1 MESSIILSPSV
12 AFGINSG
19 HMDQTKERKG
29 VSSVMS
35 GRKRFLS
42 LLLLA
47 SLIVLTLPGRALSAS
62 LPSGGGKLPAALHAR
77 SDEFLFRAARRYFK
91 GGHDR
96 LALQAVTMLLKDHP
110 GSILQ
115 GPALLLRARI
125 EARRS
130 IRRGDR
136 DFRRPLALFRQ
147 AEKVPPPGWDKG
159 EVLFRMGQYL
169 VRKRFGV
176 EGRGLLERLR
186 SENPQSPWSYRAL
199 LSIADSYREKGDL
212 PRAEKRLLMADPEKF
227 PGPVTKDDRL
237 RWLYLAGHLK
247 LDRGDI
253 PGAGEDFLAALSLS
267 HDYPYTHPEALFL
280 LGRYAYRAHHDLRA
294 VTLFRRF
301 IRLFPNDSRLSLA
314 MYYRARLSGR
324 LGHPDREKGR
334 LRELTMDEPGTPGSH
349 MAKIRMVAMTF
360 PEKHPPKGAWDRTL
374 LSRSLS
380 LLEKIAQEETHA
392 RIAQRA
398 SLLRIGLLSRAG
410 DPNQA
415 LRELI
420 RISEGVD
427 PQTDFGRRL
436 GALKEQVTL
445 ARALALAHPLKPHR
459 LLEVYRV
466 SRREIPPPSD
476 PSSAP
481 LYMALARAY
490 RKTGETEK
498 ANLLID
504 NVLAQATDPTLRDRA
519 ARRKFSW
526 LLADKKIGMAM
537 NFALIRA
544 EDATVAPPLREG
556 WFDSALKEAVAGR
569 DEEGERRVLEAWEDS
584 GVPEKDPDRQRAR
597 LGLLEIDAGRADRG
611 RELLLEAL
619 PGLEVRPDA
628 RTELAESLYRLGEM
642 AREEGDLTT
651 ARKDWGKFLD
661 CCQGN
666 PQGGWVMYQLGQAA
680 LSEGRQE
687 EALDW
692 FKKTVKGY
700 PGQDVAKLA
709 GMKITEITLE
719 KRHEGP

>member
-1 MESSIILSPSV
+1 MEIAIILSVSV
-12 AFGINSG
+12 AFGMNLLQAN
-19 HMDQTKERKG
+19 QTEERKG
-29 VSSVMS
+29 VSFVMP
-35 GRKRFLS
+35 GRKTFLS
-42 LLLLA
+42 LLLLTP
-47 SLIVLTLPGRALSAS
+47 LIGLILPGRALSAS
-62 LPSGGGKLPAALHAR
+62 LPPGGGKLPATLHAR
-77 SDEFLFRAARRYFK
+77 SDEFLFRTARSYFK

-96 LALQAVTMLLKDHP
+96 LALQAVNMLLKDHP

-136 DFRRPLALFRQ
+136 DFKRPLALFRQ
-147 AEKVPPPGWDKG
+147 AEKAPPPGWDKG

-212 PRAEKRLLMADPEKF
+212 PRAEKHLLMADPERF
-227 PGPVTKDDRL
+227 PVPVSKDDRL

-253 PGAGEDFLAALSLS
+253 LGAGEDFLAALSLS
-267 HDYPYTHPEALFL
+267 HDYPYAHPEALFL

-360 PEKHPPKGAWDRTL
+360 PEKSPPKGAWDRTL

-380 LLEKIAQEETHA
+380 LLERIAQEETHA

-398 SLLRIGLLSRAG
+398 SLLRISLLSRAG
-410 DPNQA
+410 HPNQA

-427 PQTDFGRRL
+427 PRTDFGRRL
-436 GALKEQVTL
+436 EALKGQVTL
-445 ARALALAHPLKPHR
+445 ARALALTHPLRPHR
-459 LLEVYRV
+459 LIEVYRV

-476 PSSAP
+476 PSSTP
-481 LYMALARAY
+481 LYIALARAY
-490 RKTGETEK
+490 RKTGEAEK

-504 NVLAQATDPTLRDRA
+504 NVLAQATNPTLQDQA

-526 LLADKKIGMAM
+526 LLADGKRGMAM
-537 NFALIRA
+537 NFALVRA
-544 EDATVAPPLREG
+544 EDATSAPALREG
-556 WFDSALKEAVAGR
+556 WFDSALKEAVAGG
-569 DEEGERRVLEAWEDS
+569 DAEGERRVLEAWEDS

-597 LGLLEIDAGRADRG
+597 LGLLEIDAGKADRG
-611 RELLLEAL
+611 RRLLLEAL

-628 RTELAESLYRLGEM
+628 KAELAESLYRLGEM

-651 ARKDWGKFLD
+651 ARKDWGKFLE
-661 CCQGN
+661 CCRGN

-680 LSEGRQE
+680 LSEGRQD

-719 KRHEGP
+719 KRHDEP

>member
-1 MESSIILSPSV
+1 MENTINLAESV
-12 AFGINSG
+12 ASG
-19 HMDQTKERKG
+19 KKPPQGSRTE
-29 VSSVMS
+29 
-35 GRKRFLS
+35 GRKEEAFALPKGKGLLSLLFFLS
-42 LLLLA
+42 L
-47 SLIVLTLPGRALSAS
+47 IVVALPGRARPAP
-62 LPSGGGKLPAALHAR
+62 LPSGGGKLPATLHAR
-77 SDEFLFRAARRYFK
+77 SDEFLFRTARNYFR

-96 LALQAVTMLLKDHP
+96 LALQAVNMLLKDHP
-110 GSILQ
+110 GSVLQ

-136 DFRRPLALFRQ
+136 DFRGPLVLFRQ
-147 AEKVPPPGWDKG
+147 AGKAPPPGWDKG

-199 LSIADSYREKGDL
+199 LSIADSYRQKGDL
-212 PRAEKRLLMADPEKF
+212 LRAEKRLLMADPEKY
-227 PGPVTKDDRL
+227 PGPVTKNDRL

-247 LDRGDI
+247 LDRGDV

-267 HDYPYTHPEALFL
+267 HDYPYSHPESLFL

-294 VTLFRRF
+294 VILFRRF

-334 LRELTMDEPGTPGSH
+334 LRELTLDEPGTSGSH
-349 MAKIRMVAMTF
+349 MATIRLIEMTF
-360 PEKHPPKGAWDRTL
+360 PEKSPPKGAWDTSL

-380 LLEKIAQEETHA
+380 LLKKISEEETHA
-392 RIAQRA
+392 RIVQRA
-398 SLLRIGLLSRAG
+398 SLLRISLLSRSG
-410 DPNQA
+410 HPNQA

-436 GALKEQVTL
+436 EALKGQVTL
-445 ARALALAHPLKPHR
+445 ARALALAHPLRPHR

-481 LYMALARAY
+481 LYLALARAY
-490 RKTGETEK
+490 RKTGEAEK
-498 ANLLID
+498 ADRLID
-504 NVLAQATDPTLRDRA
+504 NVLSHATDPTLRDRA

-526 LLADKKIGMAM
+526 LLADKKIAMAM
-537 NFALIRA
+537 NFALVRA
-544 EDATVAPPLREG
+544 EDTTLAPPLREG
-556 WFDSALKEAVAGR
+556 WFDTALKEAVAGG
-569 DEEGERRVLEAWEDS
+569 DSEGERRVLEAWEAS
-584 GVPEKDPDRQRAR
+584 GVPEKDPDRLRAR
-597 LGLLEIDAGRADRG
+597 LGLLEIDAGKTDRG
-611 RELLLEAL
+611 RKLLLEAL
-619 PGLEVRPDA
+619 PGLEIRSDA
-628 RTELAESLYRLGEM
+628 RPELAESLYRLGEM
-642 AREEGDLTT
+642 AREEGDLST
-651 ARKDWGKFLD
+651 ARKDWEKFLD
-661 CCQGN
+661 CCRGN

-680 LSEGRQE
+680 LSEGRQD

-709 GMKITEITLE
+709 GMKITELTLE